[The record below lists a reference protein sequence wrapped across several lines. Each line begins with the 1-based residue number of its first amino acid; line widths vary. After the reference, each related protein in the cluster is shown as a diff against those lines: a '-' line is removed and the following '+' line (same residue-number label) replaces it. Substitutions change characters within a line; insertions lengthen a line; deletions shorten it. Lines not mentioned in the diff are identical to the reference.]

1 MNSTNTARG
10 IWSSKLGFIL
20 AGAGSAIG
28 LGNIW
33 RFPTTAGQN
42 GGAAFVVVYL
52 ASIALICLAVMI
64 SELALGRHTTRNP
77 VGMYDALAPRSG
89 WKYLGLLGVLT
100 GWGIS
105 SFYSVVAGWTL
116 GYIFKTARGAFTQL
130 TSDEIAQVFTHFVAN
145 PVASIGLHGTFMI
158 LTMLILFGGV
168 KAGIE
173 RWSKILM
180 PVLLAILVLLVV
192 RSITLPGAEAG
203 LTFYL
208 KPKWAELTG
217 RGVIAAVGQ
226 AFFSLSLG
234 MGTMI
239 TYGSYLSK
247 KENIISA
254 ASWVC
259 ALDTLIALMAGLAI
273 FPALFA
279 VGLKPTMGAG
289 LIFVVLPNIFNEIF
303 LGNLFGTGFFI
314 LLAIAAVTSLIS
326 IVEVPAAYFIDELKW
341 SRKKAV
347 WVSGIGAFIAGIPA
361 ALSLGS
367 VDWLSSIMTI
377 EGRSYGFLD
386 LMNLLFG
393 QYSLIIGSL
402 GVATFVG
409 WKWGVKKAAEEI
421 SQGYPEFK
429 EEWSIKMKIL
439 LLPLF
444 LFRSP
449 WRAFAFFIRFVAP
462 FAIAGLLIYLIL
474 NPNAFA

>member
-1 MNSTNTARG
+1 MNTNGNERG
-10 IWSSKLGFIL
+10 IWSSKMGFIL

-33 RFPTTAGQN
+33 RFPATAGQN
-42 GGAAFVVVYL
+42 GGAAFVVIYL
-52 ASIALICLAVMI
+52 ASIVLICLSVMI
-64 SELALGRHTTRNP
+64 AELALGRHVQRNP
-77 VGMYDALAPRSG
+77 VGVYKALAPGSA
-89 WKYLGLLGVLT
+89 WKYLGLLGVIT

-116 GYIFKTARGAFTQL
+116 GYIYKTATGAFTL
-130 TSDEIAQVFTHFVAN
+130 LNADEIANVFETFVAN
-145 PVASIGLHGTFMI
+145 PVSSIGFHGGFLI
-158 LTMLILFGGV
+158 ITMLILFGGV

-180 PVLLAILVLLVV
+180 PILLVILILLVV
-192 RSITLPGAEAG
+192 RSLTLAGAEKG
-203 LTFYL
+203 LEFYL
-208 KPKWAELTG
+208 QPKWDELTG

-239 TYGSYLSK
+239 TYGSYLAK
-247 KENIISA
+247 KENIISS

-259 ALDTLIALMAGLAI
+259 ALDTVIALLAGLAI

-279 VGLKPTMGAG
+279 VGLEPTIGAG

-303 LGNLFGTGFFI
+303 LGNLFGTGFFV
-314 LLAIAAVTSLIS
+314 LLGIAAVTSLVS

-347 WVSGIGAFIAGIPA
+347 WVAGIGAFFAGIPA
-361 ALSLGS
+361 ALSLGA
-367 VDWLSSIMTI
+367 VDWLTNLVTI
-377 EGRSYGFLD
+377 EGRTYGFLD

-402 GVATFVG
+402 GVAAFVG
-409 WKWGVKKAAEEI
+409 WKWGTTNANSEI
-421 SQGYPEFK
+421 SEGHPNYK
-429 EEWSIKMKIL
+429 NKMTY
-439 LLPLF
+439 
-444 LFRSP
+444 
-449 WRAFAFFIRFVAP
+449 AFFIRFFAP
-462 FAIAGLLIYLIL
+462 IAIAGLLIYLLI

>member
-1 MNSTNTARG
+1 MANGSERG
-10 IWSSKLGFIL
+10 SWSSQIGFIL

-52 ASIALICLAVMI
+52 VCVVTICLAVMI
-64 SELALGRHTTRNP
+64 AELTLGRHTQRNP
-77 VGMYDALAPRSG
+77 VGVYKTLAPGSA

-116 GYIFKTARGAFTQL
+116 GYIFKTAAGAFSGLNAEQ
-130 TSDEIAQVFTHFVAN
+130 IANAFSGFVAN
-145 PVASIGLHGTFMI
+145 PISTIGLHAAFMF

-180 PVLLAILVLLVV
+180 PALLIILLLLVL
-192 RSITLPGAEAG
+192 RSVTLEGAEKG
-203 LTFYL
+203 LAFYM
-208 KPKWAELTG
+208 KPKWSELTG
-217 RGVIAAVGQ
+217 RGVIAAMGQ

-239 TYGSYLSK
+239 TYGSYLQK
-247 KENIISA
+247 RENLINS

-259 ALDTLIALMAGLAI
+259 GLDTMVALLAGFAI

-279 VGLKPTMGAG
+279 VGLEPTMGAG
-289 LIFVVLPNIFNEIF
+289 LTFVVLPNIFNKIF
-303 LGNLFGTGFFI
+303 LGSLFGTGFFV
-314 LLAIAAVTSLIS
+314 LLAIAAITSLIS

-347 WVSGIGAFIAGIPA
+347 WVAGAGAFLAGIPA
-361 ALSLGS
+361 ALSTGAIPG
-367 VDWLSSIMTI
+367 LSNMLSIEDRT
-377 EGRSYGFLD
+377 YGFLD
-386 LMNLLFG
+386 LMNFLFG

-402 GVATFVG
+402 GVAIFVG
-409 WKWGVKKAAEEI
+409 WKWGMANVYTEIATSNPGFKYKKTLA
-421 SQGYPEFK
+421 
-429 EEWSIKMKIL
+429 
-439 LLPLF
+439 F
-444 LFRSP
+444 L
-449 WRAFAFFIRFVAP
+449 IRFFAP
-462 FAIAGLLIYLIL
+462 LAIAAMLIYLIF

>member
-1 MNSTNTARG
+1 MMNSNSSERG
-10 IWSSKLGFIL
+10 LWSSKIGFIL
-20 AGAGSAIG
+20 AGAGSAVG

-33 RFPTTAGQN
+33 RFPTIAGQN
-42 GGAAFVVVYL
+42 GGAAFVFVYL
-52 ASIALICLAVMI
+52 ASVVLICLSVMI
-64 SELALGRHTTRNP
+64 AELTLGRHTQKNP
-77 VGMYDALAPRSG
+77 VGVYKALAPGSA
-89 WKYLGLLGVLT
+89 WKYLGMLGVIT

-116 GYIFKTARGAFTQL
+116 GYIYKTATGAFTQA
-130 TSDEIAQVFTHFVAN
+130 TPDQIANIFGNFAAN
-145 PVASIGLHGTFMI
+145 PVSTIGLHAAFMF

-180 PVLLAILVLLVV
+180 PILLVILILLV
-192 RSITLPGAEAG
+192 IRSVTLPGATSG
-203 LTFYL
+203 LDFYI
-208 KPKWAELTG
+208 KPKWGELTG
-217 RGVIAAVGQ
+217 RGVLAAMGQ

-239 TYGSYLSK
+239 TYGSYLTK
-247 KENIISA
+247 KENIISS

-259 ALDTLIALMAGLAI
+259 VLDTGIALMAGFAI

-279 VGLKPTMGAG
+279 VGLEPTIGAG

-303 LGNLFGTGFFI
+303 LGNLFGTGFFV

-347 WVSGIGAFIAGIPA
+347 WIAGTGAFLAGIPA
-361 ALSLGS
+361 ALSTGA
-367 VDWLSSIMTI
+367 VGWLSGLFSIEDRT
-377 EGRSYGFLD
+377 YGFLD
-386 LMNLLFG
+386 VMNLLFG

-402 GVATFVG
+402 GVAIFVG
-409 WKWGVKKAAEEI
+409 WKWGTAHANAEI
-421 SQGYPEFK
+421 AMGHSEFK
-429 EEWSIKMKIL
+429 YK
-439 LLPLF
+439 
-444 LFRSP
+444 RT
-449 WRAFAFFIRFVAP
+449 FAFFIRFFCP
-462 FAIAGLLIYLIL
+462 ISIAALLIYLFW

>member
-1 MNSTNTARG
+1 MNSGGSERG
-10 IWSSKLGFIL
+10 LWSSKIGFIL
-20 AGAGSAIG
+20 AGAGSAVG

-42 GGAAFVVVYL
+42 GGAAFVFVYL
-52 ASIALICLAVMI
+52 ASVVLICLSVMI
-64 SELALGRHTTRNP
+64 AELTLGRRTQKNP
-77 VGMYDALAPRSG
+77 VGVYKTLAPGSA
-89 WKYLGLLGVLT
+89 WKYLGILGVIT

-116 GYIFKTARGAFTQL
+116 GYIYKTATGAFTQA
-130 TSDEIAQVFTHFVAN
+130 TPEQIGNIFANFVAS
-145 PVASIGLHGTFMI
+145 PVTTIGLHGAFMF

-180 PVLLAILVLLVV
+180 PILLVILVLLVV
-192 RSITLPGAEAG
+192 RSLTLPGAGSG
-203 LTFYL
+203 LDFYM
-208 KPKWAELTG
+208 KPKWDELTG
-217 RGVIAAVGQ
+217 RGVLAAMGQ

-239 TYGSYLSK
+239 TYGSYLAK
-247 KENIISA
+247 KENIVSSA
-254 ASWVC
+254 AWVS
-259 ALDTLIALMAGLAI
+259 ALDTVIALMAGLAI

-279 VGLKPTMGAG
+279 VGLEPTLGAG

-303 LGNLFGTGFFI
+303 LGNLFGTGFFV

-347 WVSGIGAFIAGIPA
+347 WVSGLGAFLVGIPA
-361 ALSLGS
+361 ALSTGA
-367 VDWLSSIMTI
+367 VGWLTNLLSIEDRT
-377 EGRSYGFLD
+377 YGFLD
-386 LMNLLFG
+386 MMNLLFG

-402 GVATFVG
+402 GVAIFVG
-409 WKWGVKKAAEEI
+409 WKWGVANANSEI
-421 SQGYPEFK
+421 LTGHPGFK
-429 EEWSIKMKIL
+429 NKMT
-439 LLPLF
+439 
-444 LFRSP
+444 
-449 WRAFAFFIRFVAP
+449 FAFFIRFFSP
-462 FAIAGLLIYLIL
+462 IAIASLLLYLII